1 MKEEA
6 TEIEEEFREM
16 EQRTKSEADIMFKSN
31 DDKYKEQSR
40 FCELQSSSSGSSSSY
55 QFEESASLKG
65 PIF

>member
-6 TEIEEEFREM
+6 IEIEEEFREM

-40 FCELQSSSSGSSSSY
+40 FCEL
-55 QFEESASLKG
+55 
-65 PIF
+65 